1 MAEEKKNELIFSLHD
16 NMTNELICSGNAS
29 IYIIKD
35 GKKIV
40 IANKKLTIFP
50 TKVEIEEKYLREK
63 LYIELLDNP
72 AYKPSPFPDPNI
84 ATIPICFCRQSL
96 IQSVRFIPKGTYIGI
111 VKAYGSEMGI
121 LNSKEEVYLSNWEDE
136 TISIAKDQTITLKA
150 FLFYNVEKGKKKSSN
165 RFFLNN
171 DDIENSYSENI
182 YWAFT
187 ISNDIFSYKT
197 VDKRDKL
204 KTISST
210 LTLNNTQDRDIRKFS
225 EITQLN
231 NSINKHHV
239 YKLMRAGKE
248 VTGHTINF
256 SLSDIFSDT
265 LLKNELLRETY
276 YITFFAYEIEEKD
289 KIVITYNDTND
300 NLPLKQL
307 KIVANKYSMVFDGYN
322 LELYEN
328 GKYIKNFEAK
338 LMLDG
343 KIIDHDSFPLMP
355 LSEQKYIG
363 LDDLYT
369 CKLSAFNKVNY
380 VTNQVTDIA
389 HKIMDS
395 FKNNKISDNAT
406 TNNMPLDNA
415 TSNSII
421 LDNATTN
428 NTTNNNLNNTNYSQD
443 NDSLITHYM
452 RTYMNMLS
460 LSEPQYNT
468 EKNSTKKNTDTG
480 SNTKISINYIIDEKI
495 LHDKNIILQ
504 NLHQTNTSNDNGYTK
519 IKNDIIKLNNSI
531 LLSSN
536 NFKSLISIL
545 NSQSDI
551 LVKFIY
557 QPKYVI
563 EVTRYK
569 EVYNNKTIPHIVERY
584 GATYGVFAVYV
595 YYMGEKFLLDSVI
608 EAYNEANKLNNNIKL
623 TNDNIEEIQNFIKN
637 SNNYNLI
644 QTKTNIKLQDKES
657 YGNLSYGGY
666 TMESVGPDN
675 ITSGVKRRLPEGHY
689 KGVFH
694 NSDTHYKN
702 NTMKLYNDLV
712 SSGRAILIH
721 AGTNYIEYTTGCVLV
736 SDLSYE
742 KTYKKE
748 YSFPQSKDK
757 KDLLYQLY
765 KTITNKSTN
774 KLYKHINVV
783 IRNKFGIFG
792 E

>member
-150 FLFYNVEKGKKKSSN
+150 FLFYNVDNVEKGKKKSSN

-187 ISNDIFSYKT
+187 ISNNIFSYKT

-204 KTISST
+204 KTISAT

-225 EITQLN
+225 EKTQLN
-231 NSINKHHV
+231 NHHV

-256 SLSDIFSDT
+256 SLSDIFSDN
-265 LLKNELLRETY
+265 LLKNESLRENY

-289 KIVITYNDTND
+289 KIVITYNKTTD

-307 KIVANKYSMVFDGYN
+307 KIVSNKYSMVFDGYN
-322 LELYEN
+322 LKLYEN
-328 GKYIKNFEAK
+328 EKYIKNFEAK

-343 KIIDHDSFPLMP
+343 KYIDHDSFPFMS
-355 LSEQKYIG
+355 LSKQKYIG

-406 TNNMPLDNA
+406 TNN
-415 TSNSII
+415 
-421 LDNATTN
+421 
-428 NTTNNNLNNTNYSQD
+428 TTNNNLNNTNYSQD
-443 NDSLITHYM
+443 NDSLITHYI
-452 RTYMNMLS
+452 RTYINMLS
-460 LSEPQYNT
+460 LGKP
-468 EKNSTKKNTDTG
+468 
-480 SNTKISINYIIDEKI
+480 
-495 LHDKNIILQ
+495 
-504 NLHQTNTSNDNGYTK
+504 
-519 IKNDIIKLNNSI
+519 
-531 LLSSN
+531 
-536 NFKSLISIL
+536 
-545 NSQSDI
+545 
-551 LVKFIY
+551 
-557 QPKYVI
+557 
-563 EVTRYK
+563 
-569 EVYNNKTIPHIVERY
+569 
-584 GATYGVFAVYV
+584 
-595 YYMGEKFLLDSVI
+595 
-608 EAYNEANKLNNNIKL
+608 
-623 TNDNIEEIQNFIKN
+623 
-637 SNNYNLI
+637 
-644 QTKTNIKLQDKES
+644 
-657 YGNLSYGGY
+657 
-666 TMESVGPDN
+666 
-675 ITSGVKRRLPEGHY
+675 
-689 KGVFH
+689 
-694 NSDTHYKN
+694 
-702 NTMKLYNDLV
+702 
-712 SSGRAILIH
+712 
-721 AGTNYIEYTTGCVLV
+721 
-736 SDLSYE
+736 
-742 KTYKKE
+742 
-748 YSFPQSKDK
+748 
-757 KDLLYQLY
+757 
-765 KTITNKSTN
+765 
-774 KLYKHINVV
+774 
-783 IRNKFGIFG
+783 
-792 E
+792 